1 MPKKWNC
8 LNQPTEDVINWN
20 LSYSINCLFKFIN
33 YKTIVYNRDL
43 DSDILNNK
51 NGDRNNLYYALA
63 SGQRQENH
71 GYDLESVKKDAEAL
85 AAVYILNLL
94 V

>member
-1 MPKKWNC
+1 MYY
-8 LNQPTEDVINWN
+8 LYLIIT
-20 LSYSINCLFKFIN
+20 
-33 YKTIVYNRDL
+33 KTIVYNRDL

-71 GYDLESVKKDAEAL
+71 GYDLVS
-85 AAVYILNLL
+85 
-94 V
+94 